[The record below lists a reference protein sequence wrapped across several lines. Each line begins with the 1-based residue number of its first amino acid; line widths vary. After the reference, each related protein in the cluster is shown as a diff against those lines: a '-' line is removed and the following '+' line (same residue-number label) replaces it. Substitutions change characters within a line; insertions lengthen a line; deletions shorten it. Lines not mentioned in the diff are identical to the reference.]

1 MLKVGVIGCGKISQ
15 VRHLPEYAANPEV
28 KIAALFDLNAERAQ
42 TLALQYGAKTY
53 AAYGELL
60 NDPEIDAVSVCTSND
75 SHADITCAALAA
87 GKHVLCEKP
96 MATTLKDCERMVE
109 AARAYGKILMIDQNQ
124 RLAGAHVKARE
135 LIRAGAIG
143 KPLTFRTSF
152 RHAGPETWS
161 IEPGAGTWFF
171 DRKRAV
177 MGAMADLGIHKTDLI
192 QYLLGQTV
200 VETRATLTTLDK
212 RLADGSLIGVDDN
225 AICIYTMSDGAVGTM
240 AASWTDYGAEDNST
254 VIYGTRGVLRI
265 YDDRAH
271 TLILEPKG
279 GKAEFFDVDEIQT
292 NENQTRSGVIDLF
305 VQAVNDPA
313 VEGISGASVLPA
325 MRAVFASIESS
336 DTGKAVR
343 TDR

>member
-225 AICIYTMSDGAVGTM
+225 AICFYTMSDGAVGTM

-265 YDDRAH
+265 YDDREH

>member
-28 KIAALFDLNAERAQ
+28 KITALFDLNAERAQ
-42 TLALQYGAKTY
+42 TLALQYGAKVYTT
-53 AAYGELL
+53 YGELL

-96 MATTLKDCERMVE
+96 MATTLEDCERM
-109 AARAYGKILMIDQNQ
+109 ADTARACGKVLMIDQNQ

-225 AICIYTMSDGAVGTM
+225 AICIYTMSGGAIGTM

-254 VIYGTRGVLRI
+254 VIYGTKGVLRI

-336 DTGKAVR
+336 DTGK
-343 TDR
+343 TIKIDR

>member
-1 MLKVGVIGCGKISQ
+1 MLNVGVIGCGKISQ

-28 KIAALFDLNAERAQ
+28 KISALFDLNAERAQ

-53 AAYGELL
+53 AAYGDLL
-60 NDPEIDAVSVCTSND
+60 NDPGIDAVSVCTSND

-109 AARAYGKILMIDQNQ
+109 AARANGKILMIDQNQ

-135 LIRAGAIG
+135 LIQTGGIG

-240 AASWTDYGAEDNST
+240 SASWTDYGAEDNST
-254 VIYGTRGVLRI
+254 VIYGTKGVLRI
-265 YDDRAH
+265 YDSREH
-271 TLILEPKG
+271 TLVLELKG
-279 GKAEFFDVDEIQT
+279 GKVEFFDVDEIQT
-292 NENQTRSGVIDLF
+292 NEKQTRSGVIDLF
-305 VQAVNDPA
+305 VQAVTDPA

-343 TDR
+343 IDR

>member
-60 NDPEIDAVSVCTSND
+60 NDPEIDAVSICTSND

-225 AICIYTMSDGAVGTM
+225 AICIYTLSDGAVGTM

-313 VEGISGASVLPA
+313 VEWISGASVLPA

>member
-225 AICIYTMSDGAVGTM
+225 AICIYTLSDGAVGTM

-265 YDDRAH
+265 YDDREH